1 MSAMRIF
8 RCLRGPKYGCIDFFP
23 GICRKWKMS
32 EAQRM
37 GDDFPPTVELT
48 IHEDSGYIVGDFVN
62 NIGQSLIVS
71 ARARALLEAEGLVG
85 DEVEY
90 LPFGLKNK
98 NGCRIRS
105 TSFAF
110 ANILRTVPCLD
121 RQRSNFRATDDG
133 TSIVVMK
140 VMHLHP
146 DRIPEHLKVI
156 RAAEYPELFLFRED
170 LIARIEQAG
179 LTGFRSLPLGANLR
193 DE

>member
-1 MSAMRIF
+1 MPAMRIF

-23 GICRKWKMS
+23 GIRRDWKLS

-37 GDDFPPTVELT
+37 GDDFPPTVELA

-110 ANILRTVPCLD
+110 ANVLRTTPCLD
-121 RQRSNFRATDDG
+121 LQRSKYNASKDG
-133 TSIVVMK
+133 KRVLSID
-140 VMHLHP
+140 VMHLHL